1 MTQTQHKLRAVIL
14 AALMVLSVFAI
25 AFAGTA
31 GAANRQLGGDSQND
45 LENNTVIFQGETLTE
60 SDITGVDSAQISS
73 VEEFTTDSG
82 EIPLVLES
90 GEIPQDQQTGI
101 YTTPTDATLI
111 VRSPTI
117 SDLEIFNGNNED
129 VAGGNLLI
137 GDKMNVS
144 VGFNFATAENIT
156 VSVENEAGVDVTS
169 QFFNN
174 TSVDASELQGDG
186 ENVVHVDAPNET
198 AVFTVFASS
207 ADGPDLRSWRRDPR
221 PNRPV
226 ARRAATVPTDRRG

>member
-25 AFAGTA
+25 GFAGL
-31 GAANRQLGGDSQND
+31 AAADNRYEDTTFA
-45 LENNTVIFQGETLTE
+45 LENGSVLFQGEEITPTQITNVDTE
-60 SDITGVDSAQISS
+60 VNS

-82 EIPLVLES
+82 EVPLVIE
-90 GEIPQDQQTGI
+90 GGTIPQDQQTGI
-101 YTTPTDATLI
+101 YTADPDGDGDSSSLVVRTPS
-111 VRSPTI
+111 V
-117 SDLEIFNGNNED
+117 SDLDIINGNDQD

-137 GDKMNVS
+137 GDKMNIS
-144 VGFNFATAENIT
+144 VDFNFAPAEDIT

-169 QFFNN
+169 QFLNN
-174 TSVDASELQGDG
+174 TSVDATTLQGDA

-207 ADGPDLRSWRRDPR
+207 ADGPSLAD
-221 PNRPV
+221 
-226 ARRAATVPTDRRG
+226 GGG